1 LLRPCIFSMTDYET
15 VLLDRRDAVAVV
27 RLNRIDKHN
36 AISRQ
41 LSEELIATLDALEAD
56 DDVRVII
63 LTGAGEKSF
72 VAGADISELAEQTA
86 ITARPLA
93 LRGQRLMNTVESC
106 PKPVVAAVNG
116 YALGGGCELALA
128 CHIRTASDNAQ
139 FGLPEVTLGI
149 IPGYGGTQRLPRIV
163 GKGRAL
169 ELILSAQKVG
179 AEEALRIGLVN
190 RIHPQPQLLA
200 ETEKLVRRILAT
212 GPVAVRFALDAV
224 NHGSDMPLQ
233 DGLNFEATFFGLL
246 AGTDDC
252 REGMRAFLEKR
263 PARFTGK

>member
-1 LLRPCIFSMTDYET
+1 
-15 VLLDRRDAVAVV
+15 
-27 RLNRIDKHN
+27 
-36 AISRQ
+36 
-41 LSEELIATLDALEAD
+41 
-56 DDVRVII
+56 
-63 LTGAGEKSF
+63 
-72 VAGADISELAEQTA
+72 
-86 ITARPLA
+86 
-93 LRGQRLMNTVESC
+93 
-106 PKPVVAAVNG
+106 VAAVNG

-179 AEEALRIGLVN
+179 AEEALRIGLIN

>member
-1 LLRPCIFSMTDYET
+1 MAYENILRADRDGIAFVTVNRPDKLNALNNATIGELLHCF
-15 VLLDRRDAVAVV
+15 DAITGDEKVRAV
-27 RLNRIDKHN
+27 
-36 AISRQ
+36 
-41 LSEELIATLDALEAD
+41 
-56 DDVRVII
+56 I

-106 PKPVVAAVNG
+106 TKPVVAAVNG

>member
-1 LLRPCIFSMTDYET
+1 VAYENILREDRDGIAFVTVNRPDKLNALNNATIGELLHCF
-15 VLLDRRDAVAVV
+15 
-27 RLNRIDKHN
+27 
-36 AISRQ
+36 
-41 LSEELIATLDALEAD
+41 DALAVDER
-56 DDVRVII
+56 VRAVI
-63 LTGAGEKSF
+63 LTGAGEKAF
-72 VAGADISELAEQTA
+72 VAGADISELAQQTA

-93 LRGQRLMNTVESC
+93 LRGQRLMNTVEAC

-128 CHIRTASDNAQ
+128 AHFRTAAENAQ

-169 ELILSAQKVG
+169 ELILTAQRVS

-190 RIHPQPQLLA
+190 KVYPQAQLLA
-200 ETEKLVRRILAT
+200 ETEKTVRRILAV

-224 NHGSDMPLQ
+224 NHGSDMPLR

-246 AGTDDC
+246 AGTEDC
-252 REGMRAFLEKR
+252 REGMKAFLEKR
-263 PARFTGK
+263 PAQFAGK

>member
-1 LLRPCIFSMTDYET
+1 VAFENILREDRDGIAFITVNRPDKLNALNSATIGELLAAF
-15 VLLDRRDAVAVV
+15 DAVANDERV
-27 RLNRIDKHN
+27 R
-36 AISRQ
+36 A
-41 LSEELIATLDALEAD
+41 
-56 DDVRVII
+56 VI
-63 LTGAGEKSF
+63 LTGAGGKAF
-72 VAGADISELAEQTA
+72 VAGADIAELAEQTA

-93 LRGQRLMNTVESC
+93 LRGQRLMNTIEAC

-116 YALGGGCELALA
+116 FALGGGCELALA
-128 CHIRTASDNAQ
+128 CHIRTAADSAQ

-169 ELILSAQKVG
+169 ELILTAQRVG

-190 RIHPQPQLLA
+190 KVFPAAQLLA
-200 ETEKLVRRILAT
+200 ETEKLVRRVLGM

-246 AGTDDC
+246 AGTEDC

-263 PARFTGK
+263 PPKFTGQ

>member
-1 LLRPCIFSMTDYET
+1 VAFENILREDREGIAFIT
-15 VLLDRRDAVAVV
+15 VNRPDKLNALNNATIGELVAAFDAVAADERV
-27 RLNRIDKHN
+27 R
-36 AISRQ
+36 A
-41 LSEELIATLDALEAD
+41 
-56 DDVRVII
+56 VI
-63 LTGAGEKSF
+63 LTGAGNKAF
-72 VAGADISELAEQTA
+72 VAGADIAELAKQTA

-93 LRGQRLMNTVESC
+93 LRGQRLMNTVEAC

-169 ELILSAQKVG
+169 ELILTAQRVG

-190 RIHPQPQLLA
+190 KVFPAAALLA
-200 ETEKLVRRILAT
+200 ETETMVRRVLGM

-246 AGTDDC
+246 AGTEDC

-263 PARFTGK
+263 PPKFAGQ

>member
-1 LLRPCIFSMTDYET
+1 MAYENILRADRDGIAFVTVNRPDKLNALNNATIGELLHCFEAITADEKVR
-15 VLLDRRDAVAVV
+15 AV
-27 RLNRIDKHN
+27 
-36 AISRQ
+36 
-41 LSEELIATLDALEAD
+41 
-56 DDVRVII
+56 I

-93 LRGQRLMNTVESC
+93 LRGQRLMNTVEAC

>member
-1 LLRPCIFSMTDYET
+1 VAYENILRDDRDGVAFVT
-15 VLLDRRDAVAVV
+15 VNRPDKLNALNNATIGELQHCFEAVGSDDRVRAV
-27 RLNRIDKHN
+27 
-36 AISRQ
+36 
-41 LSEELIATLDALEAD
+41 
-56 DDVRVII
+56 I
-63 LTGAGEKSF
+63 LTGSGEKAF
-72 VAGADISELAEQTA
+72 VAGADIAELAQQTA

-93 LRGQRLMNTVESC
+93 LRGQRLMSTVESC

-128 CHIRTASDNAQ
+128 CHLRTASETAQ

-169 ELILSAQKVG
+169 ELILTAQRVN

-190 RIHPQPQLLA
+190 KVFPAGQLLA
-200 ETEKLVRRILAT
+200 ETEKMVRRILGV

-224 NHGSDMPLQ
+224 NHGSDMPLA

-246 AGTDDC
+246 AGTEDC
-252 REGMRAFLEKR
+252 REGMKAFLEKR
-263 PARFTGK
+263 PAKFAGK

>member
-1 LLRPCIFSMTDYET
+1 MAFENILREDREGIAFIT
-15 VLLDRRDAVAVV
+15 VNRPDKLNALNNATIGELVAAFDAVAADERV
-27 RLNRIDKHN
+27 R
-36 AISRQ
+36 A
-41 LSEELIATLDALEAD
+41 
-56 DDVRVII
+56 VI
-63 LTGAGEKSF
+63 LTGAGNKAF
-72 VAGADISELAEQTA
+72 VAGADIAELAKQTA

-93 LRGQRLMNTVESC
+93 LRGQRLMNTVEAC

-169 ELILSAQKVG
+169 ELILTAQRVG

-190 RIHPQPQLLA
+190 KVFPAAALLA
-200 ETEKLVRRILAT
+200 ETETMVRRVLGM

-246 AGTDDC
+246 AGTEDC

-263 PARFTGK
+263 PPKFAGQ

>member
-1 LLRPCIFSMTDYET
+1 MAYENILREDREGVAFVTVNRPDKLNALNNSTIGELLHCFEAI
-15 VLLDRRDAVAVV
+15 AVDEQVRAV
-27 RLNRIDKHN
+27 
-36 AISRQ
+36 
-41 LSEELIATLDALEAD
+41 
-56 DDVRVII
+56 I
-63 LTGAGEKSF
+63 LTGSGDKAF
-72 VAGADISELAEQTA
+72 VAGADISELAQQTS

-93 LRGQRLMNTVESC
+93 LRGQRLMNTVEAC

-128 CHIRTASDNAQ
+128 AHIRTASDNAQ

-169 ELILSAQKVG
+169 ELILTAQRVN

-190 RIHPQPQLLA
+190 KVFPQAQLLA
-200 ETEKLVRRILAT
+200 ETEKAVRRILGM

-224 NHGSDMPLQ
+224 NHGSDMPLR

-246 AGTDDC
+246 AGTEDC
-252 REGMRAFLEKR
+252 REGMKAFLEKR
-263 PARFTGK
+263 PAKFAGK

>member
-1 LLRPCIFSMTDYET
+1 MAYANLLLE
-15 VLLDRRDAVAVV
+15 RRDGVAVV
-27 RLNRIDKHN
+27 TVNRPDKLNALND
-36 AISRQ
+36 ATVA
-41 LSEELIATLDALEAD
+41 ELDRAFAEVGAD
-56 DDVRVII
+56 DSVRGVI

-106 PKPVVAAVNG
+106 TKPVVAAVNG

-179 AEEALRIGLVN
+179 AEEALRIGLIN

-246 AGTDDC
+246 AGTEDC

>member
-1 LLRPCIFSMTDYET
+1 MAYENILRADRDGIAFVTVNRPDKLNALNNATIGELLHCF
-15 VLLDRRDAVAVV
+15 DAIAVDEKV
-27 RLNRIDKHN
+27 R
-36 AISRQ
+36 A
-41 LSEELIATLDALEAD
+41 
-56 DDVRVII
+56 VI

-93 LRGQRLMNTVESC
+93 LRGQRLMNAVESC